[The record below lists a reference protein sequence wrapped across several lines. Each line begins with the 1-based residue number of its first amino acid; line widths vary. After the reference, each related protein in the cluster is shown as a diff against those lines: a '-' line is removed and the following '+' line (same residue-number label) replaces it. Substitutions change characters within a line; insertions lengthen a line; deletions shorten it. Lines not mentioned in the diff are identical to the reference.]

1 MAPATGNKVRLF
13 DRMHDTDTTGRA
25 KVPGNNGEVVEVR
38 QVDDT
43 GMRVRD
49 ADNDGVVV
57 CSRIRGSVGA
67 SARLS
72 RSHAAMVNVSQDV
85 TPTEHPPARIRI
97 ARSSNRPDLAQ
108 KANTATQ
115 KIMILTREDSDTTR
129 RTVVK
134 IYRLARHD
142 PPFFRY
148 TKEDQHVRC
157 RTSGAYEP
165 PDRLPMRDSISETA
179 HIRCILGAACAFWK
193 KEARSA
199 RYVPAG
205 CHPSGCRRRP
215 YAQGELKTQVGTAFD
230 AVDVAR
236 TPVLCSVQL

>member
-1 MAPATGNKVRLF
+1 MPRWSTFR
-13 DRMHDTDTTGRA
+13 RTS
-25 KVPGNNGEVVEVR
+25 P
-38 QVDDT
+38 
-43 GMRVRD
+43 
-49 ADNDGVVV
+49 
-57 CSRIRGSVGA
+57 
-67 SARLS
+67 
-72 RSHAAMVNVSQDV
+72 
-85 TPTEHPPARIRI
+85 PTEHPPAGIRI
-97 ARSSNRPDLAQ
+97 ARSSDRPDLAQ
-108 KANTATQ
+108 KTSTATQ
-115 KIMILTREDSDTTR
+115 KIKILAEKMAIQPDGPSSKYTASR
-129 RTVVK
+129 RTN
-134 IYRLARHD
+134 L
-142 PPFFRY
+142 PFRY
-148 TKEDQHVRC
+148 TKEGKHVRC

-230 AVDVAR
+230 AVDFAR